1 MTDERA
7 FQRLR
12 QEVLVDN
19 PWHRYCRDRYVHPDG
34 TEGDYFYVDMPGSC
48 ATIPVFEDGT
58 MALVRGHRY
67 LLGVDMWEFPIGG
80 MKPGDEPLDV
90 AKAELREEAGL
101 VAARWTALGHFA
113 PYKGVSN
120 ERCHFFLARGL
131 EDVGQELEVSEEITV
146 HRMPV
151 AEARETLLGQ
161 ECGDGQSMAG
171 LVLLD
176 RWLAAGNAL

>member
-12 QEVLVDN
+12 QKVLVDN

-67 LLGVDMWEFPIGG
+67 LLGVDMW
-80 MKPGDEPLDV
+80 
-90 AKAELREEAGL
+90 
-101 VAARWTALGHFA
+101 
-113 PYKGVSN
+113 
-120 ERCHFFLARGL
+120 
-131 EDVGQELEVSEEITV
+131 
-146 HRMPV
+146 
-151 AEARETLLGQ
+151 
-161 ECGDGQSMAG
+161 
-171 LVLLD
+171 
-176 RWLAAGNAL
+176 